1 MLYNL
6 IKTILIQRYF
16 EVVDDDYTEEKRR
29 SKLIRKTELEKYVMS
44 LYPKR

>member
-16 EVVDDDYTEEKRR
+16 EVVDDDYTEEKR